1 MHLVFSLQIPFRFRS
16 HLFFLEKEERKE
28 RETTKTKDQENQTNP
43 QKPNFY
49 DSIMALTAA
58 ERTFAI
64 PELLETILI
73 QLARQHLPRRGLDPL
88 AQRQLRIPSRGLDSS
103 TSHYLAYTPLVYQL
117 FVLQRVNSTFRGVL
131 RASKELRQWM
141 YPDPHSRM
149 LEVDHDDEEE
159 EEGHQHQG
167 IETLI
172 RLAWLFS
179 YVGLRVCH
187 HHNHVQ
193 VKDGGG
199 SGSGSS
205 SITKEVL
212 LTKHPRESPHLW
224 PRGFESE
231 DQGVRRFAR
240 PESSWRK
247 IVMFDDND
255 DDDDIDDIDDDDDD
269 ENDKHR
275 HVTRRRRIGNVQVEV
290 WVVKSNENTTPSYV
304 QTWNFHREEKPTLG
318 DVYDGLK
325 ILYGRT
331 QEQHAKI
338 AEQEQQQEQ
347 EQEESWQN

>member
-1 MHLVFSLQIPFRFRS
+1 
-16 HLFFLEKEERKE
+16 
-28 RETTKTKDQENQTNP
+28 
-43 QKPNFY
+43 
-49 DSIMALTAA
+49 MALTAA

-149 LEVDHDDEEE
+149 LEVDHDE

-193 VKDGGG
+193 VKDGSG
-199 SGSGSS
+199 SGSGSG

-224 PRGFESE
+224 PRGFERE
-231 DQGVRRFAR
+231 DQGVMRFAR

-255 DDDDIDDIDDDDDD
+255 DEDDDDDIDDIDDDDDD
-269 ENDKHR
+269 ENDENDKHK
-275 HVTRRRRIGNVQVEV
+275 HVTRRRRRIGNVQVEV

-304 QTWNFHREEKPTLG
+304 QTWNFHRKEKPTLG

-347 EQEESWQN
+347 EQEE

>member
-1 MHLVFSLQIPFRFRS
+1 MHLVFSLQTRFDS
-16 HLFFLEKEERKE
+16 EVTFFLQEEREKERDNENART
-28 RETTKTKDQENQTNP
+28 RETNKKNP
-43 QKPNFY
+43 DFY

-149 LEVDHDDEEE
+149 LEVEHDDEEE
-159 EEGHQHQG
+159 EEHHQHQG

-193 VKDGGG
+193 VKDGSG
-199 SGSGSS
+199 SGSGSG

-231 DQGVRRFAR
+231 DSGVRRFAR

-255 DDDDIDDIDDDDDD
+255 DDDDDIDIDIDDYDDDDD
-269 ENDKHR
+269 ENDQHK
-275 HVTRRRRIGNVQVEV
+275 HVTRRRRRIGNVQVEV

-338 AEQEQQQEQ
+338 AEQEQ
-347 EQEESWQN
+347 EES

>member
-1 MHLVFSLQIPFRFRS
+1 
-16 HLFFLEKEERKE
+16 
-28 RETTKTKDQENQTNP
+28 
-43 QKPNFY
+43 
-49 DSIMALTAA
+49 
-58 ERTFAI
+58 
-64 PELLETILI
+64 
-73 QLARQHLPRRGLDPL
+73 
-88 AQRQLRIPSRGLDSS
+88 
-103 TSHYLAYTPLVYQL
+103 
-117 FVLQRVNSTFRGVL
+117 
-131 RASKELRQWM
+131 M

-159 EEGHQHQG
+159 EGQYQHQG

-187 HHNHVQ
+187 HHNHVH

-199 SGSGSS
+199 SGSGSG

-231 DQGVRRFAR
+231 DSGVMRFAR

-255 DDDDIDDIDDDDDD
+255 DDDDDDIDDIDDDDDDD
-269 ENDKHR
+269 ENDKHK
-275 HVTRRRRIGNVQVEV
+275 HVTRRRRRIGNVQVEV

-304 QTWNFHREEKPTLG
+304 QTWNFHRKEKPTLG

-338 AEQEQQQEQ
+338 AEQEQQQQEQ
-347 EQEESWQN
+347 EQEES

>member
-1 MHLVFSLQIPFRFRS
+1 
-16 HLFFLEKEERKE
+16 
-28 RETTKTKDQENQTNP
+28 
-43 QKPNFY
+43 
-49 DSIMALTAA
+49 
-58 ERTFAI
+58 
-64 PELLETILI
+64 
-73 QLARQHLPRRGLDPL
+73 
-88 AQRQLRIPSRGLDSS
+88 
-103 TSHYLAYTPLVYQL
+103 
-117 FVLQRVNSTFRGVL
+117 
-131 RASKELRQWM
+131 M

-149 LEVDHDDEEE
+149 LEVEHDEEE
-159 EEGHQHQG
+159 EGGHQHQG

-193 VKDGGG
+193 VKDGSG

-231 DQGVRRFAR
+231 DQGVMRFAR

-255 DDDDIDDIDDDDDD
+255 DDDIDIDDDYDDDDD
-269 ENDKHR
+269 ENDKHK

-347 EQEESWQN
+347 EQEES

>member
-1 MHLVFSLQIPFRFRS
+1 
-16 HLFFLEKEERKE
+16 
-28 RETTKTKDQENQTNP
+28 
-43 QKPNFY
+43 
-49 DSIMALTAA
+49 MALTAA

-159 EEGHQHQG
+159 GHQHQHQG

-231 DQGVRRFAR
+231 DQGVMRFAR

-255 DDDDIDDIDDDDDD
+255 HDDDDDIDDDDIDDYDDDDD
-269 ENDKHR
+269 ENDKHK
-275 HVTRRRRIGNVQVEV
+275 HVTRRRRRVGNVQVEV

-304 QTWNFHREEKPTLG
+304 QTWNFHRKEKPTLG

-338 AEQEQQQEQ
+338 AEQEQQEQ
-347 EQEESWQN
+347 EQEES

>member
-1 MHLVFSLQIPFRFRS
+1 
-16 HLFFLEKEERKE
+16 
-28 RETTKTKDQENQTNP
+28 
-43 QKPNFY
+43 
-49 DSIMALTAA
+49 MALTAA

-149 LEVDHDDEEE
+149 LEVEHDEEE
-159 EEGHQHQG
+159 GHQHQHQHQG

-193 VKDGGG
+193 VKDGSGRG
-199 SGSGSS
+199 SGSG

-231 DQGVRRFAR
+231 DSGVMRFAR

-255 DDDDIDDIDDDDDD
+255 DDDDIDIDDDDMDDIDDDDDD
-269 ENDKHR
+269 ENDQHK
-275 HVTRRRRIGNVQVEV
+275 HVTRQRRRRIGNVQVEV

-347 EQEESWQN
+347 EQEES

>member
-1 MHLVFSLQIPFRFRS
+1 
-16 HLFFLEKEERKE
+16 
-28 RETTKTKDQENQTNP
+28 
-43 QKPNFY
+43 
-49 DSIMALTAA
+49 
-58 ERTFAI
+58 
-64 PELLETILI
+64 
-73 QLARQHLPRRGLDPL
+73 
-88 AQRQLRIPSRGLDSS
+88 
-103 TSHYLAYTPLVYQL
+103 
-117 FVLQRVNSTFRGVL
+117 
-131 RASKELRQWM
+131 M

-149 LEVDHDDEEE
+149 LEVDHDEEE
-159 EEGHQHQG
+159 EHQG

-187 HHNHVQ
+187 HHNHVH

-199 SGSGSS
+199 SGSGS

-212 LTKHPRESPHLW
+212 LTKHPRESPNLW

-231 DQGVRRFAR
+231 DPGVMRFAR

-247 IVMFDDND
+247 IVMFDDI
-255 DDDDIDDIDDDDDD
+255 DDDDIDIDDDDMDDIDDD
-269 ENDKHR
+269 ENDENDQHK

-290 WVVKSNENTTPSYV
+290 WVVKSNKNTTPSYV
-304 QTWNFHREEKPTLG
+304 QTWNFHRKEKPTLG

-338 AEQEQQQEQ
+338 AEQEQQQQEQ
-347 EQEESWQN
+347 EQQES